1 MTWAMD
7 DDSLNLVGS
16 MDGAMETGKIS
27 KSWNWMVLVT
37 DWMCGW
43 DGEEGETNANDNFQ
57 VF

>member
-1 MTWAMD
+1 MD

-43 DGEEGETNANDNFQ
+43 DGEEGDTNANDNFQ